1 MSQAEQLKQQTLATL
16 TEKDQQLRQLTA
28 MLEETRAQKP
38 KLQQELFQREVG
50 LKSLAYVSNCTI
62 TKKINGVNNS

>member
-1 MSQAEQLKQQTLATL
+1 MSQVEQLKQQTLTTL

-38 KLQQELFQREVG
+38 KLQQERFQREVG
-50 LKSLAYVSNCTI
+50 LKSLAYVSNCAI
-62 TKKINGVNNS
+62 TEKTNRVDNS